1 MKGRE
6 MLEQLKEVL
15 GTDKLLAEIIAGM
28 SEQEAQDMAE
38 YIDRMWDTNLFDM
51 QEENEV

>member
-6 MLEQLKEVL
+6 MLNQLKEVL
-15 GTDKLLAEIIAGM
+15 GTDKLLEDIIQGM
-28 SEQEAQDMAE
+28 SQQEAQDMAE
-38 YIDRMWDTNLFDM
+38 HIDRMWDTNLFDM